1 MNLKQ
6 FAVSATLLMA
16 FGGCQSIKQFR
27 PDSSLRRNPNAQVFS
42 ANPAEFRRPSR
53 SQKNGE
59 LTEDSDS
66 YFDSETS
73 ASTSDA
79 RPVQQVQFLEN
90 NDTQDGFV
98 GVLSEIEQL
107 ALDNSPAIQQIRTE
121 IEGLDG
127 KLQQA
132 GLGANPV
139 VGISGQEINEDGGAG
154 RYGVYFG
161 RQVIRPEKLYLAS
174 SAVEAEIEAAS
185 QRLLMTEQKLLTD
198 VRQRYF
204 QLLVAREKVSV
215 SKRLV
220 NVAEK
225 AVETNRKLKEADEAA
240 KPSVLQSELELQN
253 AKVNLKRAEN
263 EQQAARRRLNGFL
276 PDDIQLPDEL
286 NVDLEDFVDLGEF
299 ENTLEELVNNS
310 PEIAAL
316 FADVETARRKLD
328 RENVEALPNVTWQ
341 TNVLYDMV
349 GDDVVVGLQLGMPI
363 PSVNWNQG
371 NIYAAQRQVT
381 AAQLK
386 VEKRSQELLQRLA
399 SAYESYLDAKIQV
412 DAFKSEILPKA
423 KETFDLIAFG
433 YSEEEIDYLQLL
445 TAQRTFT
452 QTNLS
457 YIDSLSDLW
466 KHSVNIRG
474 LLLSG
479 SLE

>member
-6 FAVSATLLMA
+6 FAVSATLLMV
-16 FGGCQSIKQFR
+16 FGGCQTIDQIR
-27 PDSSLRRNPNAQVFS
+27 PDYALRRNPSEQVS
-42 ANPAEFRRPSR
+42 ANPAALRRPSDSR
-53 SQKNGE
+53 NKGK
-59 LTEDSDS
+59 LTEGSPS
-66 YFDSETS
+66 YFDSVASES
-73 ASTSDA
+73 ASHPGPA
-79 RPVQQVQFLEN
+79 QQVQFLEN
-90 NDTQDGFV
+90 IDAQDGFV
-98 GVLSEIEQL
+98 GALSEIEQL

-174 SAVEAEIEAAS
+174 SAVEAEIEAAN
-185 QRLLMTEQKLLTD
+185 QRLMITEQKLLTD

-204 QLLVAREKVSV
+204 QLLVARERVSV

-220 NVAEK
+220 SVAEK
-225 AVETNRKLKEADEAA
+225 AVETSKKLKEADEAA
-240 KPSVLQSELELQN
+240 QTSVLQSELELQN
-253 AKVNLKRAEN
+253 AEVNLKRAEN
-263 EQQAARRRLNGFL
+263 ERQAAKRRLNGFL
-276 PDDIQLPDEL
+276 GDDFRLPDEL
-286 NVDLEDFVDLGEF
+286 DVNLEEFVDVGEF

-316 FADVETARRKLD
+316 FADVETARRQLD

-341 TNVLYDMV
+341 TNLLYDMV
-349 GDDVVVGLQLGMPI
+349 GDNMVVGFQLGMPI

-371 NIYAAQRQVT
+371 NIYKAQQQVT
-381 AAQLK
+381 TAQLK

-399 SAYESYLDAKIQV
+399 GAYESYLDAKIQV

-423 KETFDLIAFG
+423 KETFDLISLGF
-433 YSEEEIDYLQLL
+433 SEGEITYLQLL

-452 QTNLS
+452 QTNLN
-457 YIDSLSDLW
+457 YIESLSDLW
-466 KHSVNIRG
+466 RHNVNIRG